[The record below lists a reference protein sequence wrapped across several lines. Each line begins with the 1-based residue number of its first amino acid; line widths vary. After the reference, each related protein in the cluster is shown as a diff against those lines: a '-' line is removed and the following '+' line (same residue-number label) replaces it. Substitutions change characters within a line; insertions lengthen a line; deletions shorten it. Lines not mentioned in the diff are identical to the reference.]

1 MSVCEITS
9 QFSLF
14 VHVVRSSIV
23 NAASCYCAVLLG
35 LSAEVRWRMNNTK
48 MREDVRAI
56 QVPMNLKCVHIHT
69 HAEKV
74 DRVVRSIL
82 TSGICESGSGRRFSG
97 GSSPP
102 WWAAQLGSE
111 RSHWVKVH
119 PATCQPPRCHTKIT
133 ADIYI
138 GNVKPSSFFQLSRA
152 ERWLAS
158 LQTCAQLELCN
169 LIWCLLKY
177 IMASSHL
184 LNCRVWIR
192 WKYTIR
198 LKHERLSVSLP
209 QWFDWFLY
217 KSKEHLLSSSAAQ

>member
-1 MSVCEITS
+1 
-9 QFSLF
+9 
-14 VHVVRSSIV
+14 
-23 NAASCYCAVLLG
+23 
-35 LSAEVRWRMNNTK
+35 
-48 MREDVRAI
+48 MRPYSHLRTESG
-56 QVPMNLKCVHIHT
+56 
-69 HAEKV
+69 
-74 DRVVRSIL
+74 RVVRSIL

-138 GNVKPSSFFQLSRA
+138 GNVKPSVFPA
-152 ERWLAS
+152 EPSWALAGF

-184 LNCRVWIR
+184 LNYRVHMN
-192 WKYTIR
+192 KMKVHIR

-209 QWFDWFLY
+209 QWFDGFFTSQRNIYWAVQRLSIFCLDNYMFYFLY
-217 KSKEHLLSSSAAQ
+217 